1 MAIAIK
7 IAYSSLMSQ
16 ELQSQKVITLL
27 NAYLGQ
33 GSLHRKGEA
42 SYYCPSCNHYKKK
55 LQVNLVTQRWH
66 CWVCGMKGNGLFN
79 LFRKTGASQD
89 LITAAKEISVGKTNT
104 NKEQETVIKQLPQ
117 EFRPLHINWNTPH
130 YKNAL
135 HYVVNERKL
144 TPLDILR
151 YNIGY
156 CEEGDYKGMVIIP
169 SYDSNN
175 QLNYFVGR
183 SYYNGAFKHK
193 NPTWSK
199 DVIGFENQIDFGQPV
214 TLVEGAFDAI
224 STKRN
229 TIPLFGKKIMPTLRQ
244 TIISKK
250 VPKLYISLDQDAIE
264 NALNELEYY
273 MNCGIEV
280 YFVNLTGKDP
290 NELGFN
296 NMVQLIKD
304 CNPFTFSDLIK
315 YKLAI

>member
-1 MAIAIK
+1 MT
-7 IAYSSLMSQ
+7 Q

-27 NAYLGQ
+27 NAHLGQ
-33 GSLHRKGEA
+33 GTVHRKGEA

-55 LQVNLVTQRWH
+55 LQVNLMSQRWH

-79 LFRKTGASQD
+79 LFKKTGASQD
-89 LITAAKEISVGKTNT
+89 LILAAKEINVGKQIQRHDD
-104 NKEQETVIKQLPQ
+104 ESVIKQLPS

-135 HYVVNERKL
+135 HYVVNVRGL
-144 TPLDILR
+144 SPLDILR
-151 YNIGY
+151 YNVGY
-156 CEEGDYKGMVIIP
+156 CEEGDYKGMIIIP
-169 SYDSNN
+169 SYDANN

-183 SYYNGAFKHK
+183 SYYDGAFKHK

-199 DVIGFENQIDFGQPV
+199 DIIGFENQIDFGQPI

-229 TIPLFGKKIMPTLRQ
+229 TIPLFGKRIMPTLRQ
-244 TIISKK
+244 TIITKK

-264 NALNELEYY
+264 SALNELEYY
-273 MNCGIEV
+273 MNSGVEV

-290 NELGFN
+290 NELGFGS
-296 NMVQLIKD
+296 MVTLIKN
-304 CNPFTFSDLIK
+304 CKQFTFSDLIK
-315 YKLAI
+315 HKLAI

>member
-1 MAIAIK
+1 
-7 IAYSSLMSQ
+7 MSQ

-27 NAYLGQ
+27 NAHLGQ
-33 GSLHRKGEA
+33 GSFHRKGEV
-42 SYYCPSCNHYKKK
+42 SYYCPSCSHYKKK

-89 LITAAKEISVGKTNT
+89 LITAAKEINVGKTSI
-104 NKEQETVIKQLPQ
+104 KEQETVVKQLPT

-135 HYVVNERKL
+135 HYVVNVRGL

-156 CEEGDYKGMVIIP
+156 CEEGDYSSMIIIP
-169 SYDSNN
+169 SYDANN

-183 SYYNGAFKHK
+183 SYYGGAFKHK

-199 DVIGFENQIDFGQPV
+199 DIIGFENQIDFGQPV

-229 TIPLFGKKIMPTLRQ
+229 AIPLFGKKIMPTLRQ
-244 TIISKK
+244 TIINKK
-250 VPKLYISLDQDAIE
+250 VPKLYISLDQDAME
-264 NALNELEYY
+264 SALSELEYY
-273 MNCGIEV
+273 MNSGIDV

-290 NELGFN
+290 NELGFSK
-296 NMVQLIKD
+296 MVQLIKE